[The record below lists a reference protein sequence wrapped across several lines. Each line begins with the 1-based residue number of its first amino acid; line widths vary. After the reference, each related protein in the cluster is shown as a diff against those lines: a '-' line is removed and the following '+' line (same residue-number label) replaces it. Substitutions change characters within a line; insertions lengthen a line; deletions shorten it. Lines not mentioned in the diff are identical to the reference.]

1 MNSSEDDTLS
11 SAFWT
16 VSPEQATS
24 TCTLKRFPARLT
36 SEVNPRAASGKAPL
50 RRRLRASPAAAGA
63 AVAGGA
69 VGGGAVARGAVT
81 GGGVAAA
88 AVAGGAVAGGAV
100 TGGAVGFTFAG
111 AEARGVGAAEEP
123 ARAGAG
129 LRVVTG
135 ALPAFPAF

>member
-11 SAFWT
+11 RAFWT

-36 SEVNPRAASGKAPL
+36 SEVNPRAASGKAP
-50 RRRLRASPAAAGA
+50 RRGRLRASPAAAGA

-88 AVAGGAVAGGAV
+88 AVAGGAV

-111 AEARGVGAAEEP
+111 AEGTGVGAAEEP
-123 ARAGAG
+123 ATAGAG
-129 LRVVTG
+129 LSVVTG
-135 ALPAFPAF
+135 AFPA